1 MIERKK
7 FGAKGFNG
15 KYPFNIGDLRDSAQ
29 VLRNYLESNQSGG
42 TKVPWDDLKY
52 IFGEIMYGGH
62 IVDDRD
68 RIFCNS
74 FLDNLM
80 NDKLLDEAN
89 MFPYTDGTL
98 TIFKCPPAGPY
109 EKYIEH
115 IEQELPPESPLAF
128 GLHPNAEID
137 FRTVESEMIF
147 KMLVELQP
155 KDSAAGGEGGD
166 TIQSKVAEFMTRV
179 SDDARLDQDKI
190 NVEDIRGKLTDDTL
204 GPYQNVFI
212 QECEKINVLIAAIIK
227 SLYEV
232 DLANKGELTMSE
244 QMEALMESIFLNRVP
259 NIWARYSFMTTR
271 NLSSWL
277 DNIKQRLEQLNAWK
291 EDPTKEPFVTF
302 INRLYNPQSFLTAIK
317 QIVSIDKGVEL
328 NKLYIETTPTKRMYW
343 ETAELPQ
350 RKAGGDGGAY
360 VFGMQLQG
368 ARWDVNANSVEDS
381 EPKKQFSVIPVV
393 NCVAKV

>member
-1 MIERKK
+1 M
-7 FGAKGFNG
+7 
-15 KYPFNIGDLRDSAQ
+15 
-29 VLRNYLESNQSGG
+29 
-42 TKVPWDDLKY
+42 
-52 IFGEIMYGGH
+52 
-62 IVDDRD
+62 
-68 RIFCNS
+68 
-74 FLDNLM
+74 
-80 NDKLLDEAN
+80 
-89 MFPYTDGTL
+89 
-98 TIFKCPPAGPY
+98 
-109 EKYIEH
+109 
-115 IEQELPPESPLAF
+115 
-128 GLHPNAEID
+128 
-137 FRTVESEMIF
+137 
-147 KMLVELQP
+147 
-155 KDSAAGGEGGD
+155 
-166 TIQSKVAEFMTRV
+166 
-179 SDDARLDQDKI
+179 
-190 NVEDIRGKLTDDTL
+190 
-204 GPYQNVFI
+204 
-212 QECEKINVLIAAIIK
+212 IAAIIK
-227 SLYEV
+227 SLFEV

-259 NIWARYSFMTTR
+259 STWARYSFMTTR

-302 INRLYNPQSFLTAIK
+302 LNRLYNPQSFLTAIK

-393 NCVAKV
+393 NCVAKVQTDAKDEKGIYSCPMYQTELRGNTYVTNAQLKTKQPPRKWILAGVAIILDVEGVSDGFQLGKEPPK